1 MGRFTRYFISI
12 VAWLSLTWGILIITI
27 AFRDYES
34 VEANTVKDIVG
45 RFAALFMVIGGAVLM
60 FCARVLTLMEEK
72 GS

>member
-12 VAWLSLTWGILIITI
+12 IAWLSLTWGILIITI

-34 VEANTVKDIVG
+34 IEANTV
-45 RFAALFMVIGGAVLM
+45 LMVIGGAVLM

-72 GS
+72 GF